1 MLPFTALLAAVQS
14 MLAPLPATVPLGQ
27 KAEIQQIMDAP
38 IDDASRRLEDRLAA
52 LPADA
57 RAPAL
62 LEAGFRRIRP
72 EDSCGNFVYTKRISE
87 KLVRGA
93 SAILCEAKRPFV
105 LMTNES
111 AEPLI
116 APVPGDAALHV
127 PSARKTPPALVAS
140 PQIGSVTPTC
150 ETDPCGLLDGKRVV
164 LVGWLLSGSQEA
176 LRPIEQAL
184 QQEYWQ
190 VTQPWQVGDH
200 FTLRIY
206 TSQKSFS
213 AALSLRTRLR
223 GAAGDKVDWTPLT
236 VPAAP

>member
-1 MLPFTALLAAVQS
+1 MEDPV
-14 MLAPLPATVPLGQ
+14 
-27 KAEIQQIMDAP
+27 
-38 IDDASRRLEDRLAA
+38 DDASRRLEDHLAA
-52 LPADA
+52 LPAGA

-72 EDSCGNFVYTKRISE
+72 EDSCGNFVYTKRISK

-93 SAILCEAKRPFV
+93 SVILCEGKRPFV
-105 LMTNES
+105 LLTNES
-111 AEPLI
+111 TEPLI
-116 APVPGDAALHV
+116 APKSGEAALSV
-127 PSARKTPPALVAS
+127 PSATQTPPALVAN
-140 PQIGSVTPTC
+140 PQIGSITPTC

-164 LVGWLLSGSQEA
+164 LVGWLVSGSRGA

-223 GAAGDKVDWTPLT
+223 GEAGDKVDWTPLT